1 MELEQKLRIAY
12 EKILHLQKYY
22 TMLYNRTDFADLPEE
37 YEPQQV
43 FQYKED

>member
-1 MELEQKLRIAY
+1 MELETKLRIAY

-37 YEPQQV
+37 FEPQRV
-43 FQYKED
+43 FQHDE